1 MPTKL
6 RRHRQNSANNMYTEQ
21 TMMMMMMMMATDPIE
36 VETVEE
42 EELDDDDTCDEGT
55 QDEEEEEEDG
65 EEGRDPGQ
73 EDMGNSEW
81 EGMSSGSECSEARND
96 VMGNGYLHTVVERAL
111 QNRDYGIWT
120 DEQQ

>member
-21 TMMMMMMMMATDPIE
+21 TMMMTTDPIE

-42 EELDDDDTCDEGT
+42 EELDDDDTCDEGKR
-55 QDEEEEEEDG
+55 DKEEEEEDG

-81 EGMSSGSECSEARND
+81 EGGMSSGSECSEASND

-111 QNRDYGIWT
+111 QNRDYGIWI